1 MASFFDAL
9 ALENKDNKKID
20 ILTIKPYFVSTAFIN
35 YRKGLFII
43 SP

>member
-1 MASFFDAL
+1 MANFFDAL

-20 ILTIKPYFVSTAFIN
+20 ILTLKPYYVSTALTN
-35 YRKGLFII
+35 YRKGLFVI